1 MSTAELKSNLHK
13 LIDKAEDNKILKVA
27 YLLLSKTEEGNKD
40 WWDTISTKEKAAI
53 EEGLK
58 DIKKGNVFT
67 HDKVM
72 KEIRTEFPG
81 ILK

>member
-1 MSTAELKSNLHK
+1 MSTAELKSNLHR
-13 LIDKAEDNKILKVA
+13 LIDSVQDSKMLKIT

-40 WWDTISTKEKAAI
+40 WWDTISAKEKAAI

-58 DIKKGNVFT
+58 DIKKGNVFS

-72 KEIRTEFPG
+72 QEIRAEFPG